1 MDIKSTG
8 KSRIWLLKIFFW
20 LILLMCISLTAV
32 SLVTELTISHD
43 SIILRV
49 MDGFLTKMTIV
60 FSICAIALFFGGKL
74 KSIIGGTKK
83 IWLFL
88 KARHVLYGWIVAAA
102 ATSHSVY
109 FLVFLPHQ
117 MSITVSGLV
126 ALGIMAPLVVV
137 GFYFD
142 KKASANK
149 RIRIIHTILGFS
161 FIASLIYHVVAI
173 H

>member
-1 MDIKSTG
+1 MDIKRTG
-8 KSRIWLLKIFFW
+8 LLKIFFW
-20 LILLMCISLTAV
+20 LILLMSISLTAV
-32 SLVTELTISHD
+32 SLVMELTPLHD
-43 SIILRV
+43 LKILRV
-49 MDGFLTKMTIV
+49 MDGFLNKMIII

-74 KSIIGGTKK
+74 RSIVGGTKK

-88 KARHVLYGWIVAAA
+88 KARHVLFGWIVAAA

-109 FLVFLPHQ
+109 FLVFLPQQ
-117 MSITVSGLV
+117 MSITISGLV
-126 ALGIMAPLVVV
+126 ALGIMASLVVI

-142 KKASANK
+142 KKARANK

-173 H
+173 KH